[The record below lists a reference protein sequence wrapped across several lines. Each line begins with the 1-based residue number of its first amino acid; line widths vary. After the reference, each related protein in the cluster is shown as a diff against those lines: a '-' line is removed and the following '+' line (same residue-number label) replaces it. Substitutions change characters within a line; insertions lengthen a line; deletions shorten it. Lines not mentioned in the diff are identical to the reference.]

1 MLLNDPAAAL
11 PGAESSVQ
19 TSPNP
24 GTLMRIPARAA
35 GQLDGSAA
43 EDWAADSG
51 ITMPKFQRAYFEQCV
66 AA

>member
-35 GQLDGSAA
+35 G
-43 EDWAADSG
+43 
-51 ITMPKFQRAYFEQCV
+51 
-66 AA
+66 